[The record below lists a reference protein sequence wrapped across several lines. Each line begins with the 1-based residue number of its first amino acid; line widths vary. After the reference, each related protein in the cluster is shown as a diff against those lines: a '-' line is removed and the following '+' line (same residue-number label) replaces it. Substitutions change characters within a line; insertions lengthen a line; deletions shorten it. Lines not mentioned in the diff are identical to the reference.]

1 MYMKEACKN
10 QDFFKLLVEFLDD
23 INLYKSSLGLIL
35 ELLTISDDDL
45 DIEYKFISQNLLLG
59 LEKLKLNEDDSV
71 QIHLLAIIYNLT
83 VEHIDNTDYYCS
95 QELIMH
101 AVNMIGHHNNDVK

>member
-1 MYMKEACKN
+1 MYMKEACQN
-10 QDFFKLLVEFLDD
+10 QDFLKLLVEFLDD

-59 LEKLKLNEDDSV
+59 LQKLKLSEDDSV
-71 QIHLLAIIYNLT
+71 QTHLLAIIYNLT

-101 AVNMIGHHNNDVK
+101 AVYMIGHHNNGVK